1 MFSKKSSIVYELRKL
16 VINLDA
22 MTDEELSTEE
32 EDYDLEEDK
41 EILIEDIV
49 CNERRLE
56 SNQSNERSNC
66 DINENKSDELAEDD
80 DDIQIIDKVI
90 NNDIISKAS
99 TQSNESS
106 IQMTANSESNSINS
120 EPIVRKDAS
129 TDSRFKYRTYESIDR
144 TTGLMNHSISSPSL
158 ASTST
163 STKTSKSSTVKV
175 FRCVSCGDRFGSLSQ
190 FKSHSL
196 SRHPSEPIRCDSFRD
211 NLIKN
216 SSNSQSNDPTN
227 SSSFSQ
233 QLSKESNNE
242 SDISFNNPI
251 IKESLKSSEGLITPK
266 TSFIDKCESQRP
278 SKRVKSS
285 SLDSN
290 NCSVSCN
297 QLEIR
302 SKLQFRISYQ
312 CKICSFTPLFRS
324 KETIKS
330 HIREEHKK
338 SGKEVKDNYQQ
349 IMVRSVTRTT
359 IV

>member
-1 MFSKKSSIVYELRKL
+1 MFSKKSSIVYGLRKL

-22 MTDEELSTEE
+22 MTDEELSTDE
-32 EDYDLEEDK
+32 EDYDLEEDE
-41 EILIEDIV
+41 EILIENIV
-49 CNERRLE
+49 CNERRLKTE
-56 SNQSNERSNC
+56 SNERPNC
-66 DINENKSDELAEDD
+66 DINEDKSEELAEDD
-80 DDIQIIDKVI
+80 DDIQIIDEVI
-90 NNDIISKAS
+90 NNDMISRAS
-99 TQSNESS
+99 TQSKESS
-106 IQMTANSESNSINS
+106 IQMTANYESNSINS

-129 TDSRFKYRTYESIDR
+129 TDSRFKHRTYDSIDR
-144 TTGLMNHSISSPSL
+144 TTGLTSHSISSPSL

-163 STKTSKSSTVKV
+163 SAKTSKSSTVKV
-175 FRCVSCGDRFGSLSQ
+175 FRCVSCGHRFGSLSE

-196 SRHPSEPIRCDSFRD
+196 SRHPSESIRCDVFRD
-211 NLIKN
+211 NLINN
-216 SSNSQSNDPTN
+216 SSNSQSNDSTN

-242 SDISFNNPI
+242 SDISLNNPI
-251 IKESLKSSEGLITPK
+251 IKESSKSSEGLITPK
-266 TSFIDKCESQRP
+266 TSFIDKCQSQRP

-285 SLDSN
+285 SLDSK
-290 NCSVSCN
+290 NCSVSSN

-312 CKICSFTPLFRS
+312 CRICSFTPLFRS

-338 SGKEVKDNYQQ
+338 YGKEVKDNYQE
-349 IMVRSVTRTT
+349 IMVRSITRTT